1 MKAYVTENAAERQSY
16 VGDIFNVGSVK
27 QKNDILN
34 NLPKEWAKLHRDGY
48 IHIHDLDAY
57 GQTYNCL
64 ALNILHDFPYEKF
77 EGLIDSR
84 KISKLFSYLI
94 EILTRL
100 GNEQSGGMSF
110 ANFDIEVVELLHHMG
125 VEFTKQNKE
134 IIKDSIY
141 NFIIWCNDCHT
152 RMGQVS
158 YYVSLNL
165 GLGLSDDERFITY
178 TVIDEFE
185 HSPVDVYKPNII
197 FKVKDKIN
205 YEKGSPNY
213 DLLIKALSCTTKKM
227 IPTYLVCNS
236 KTNEE
241 FDPYKLAIMG
251 CRTRVVKDLFGSDTS
266 IGRGNID
273 NISINLP
280 RLALES
286 MNDNNPIESFYTR
299 WDKVAETVKD
309 ILLDRFYKLLKKSP
323 NDFKLNYERN
333 LWCVDFDSAK
343 NLEEIFKHGTLSI
356 GFIGLS
362 EAMEVLTGKRYY
374 LDDETYKEAISFV
387 KHMREYCDSLIK
399 KYNLNFSLLATSG
412 ELISGRFL
420 EIDKSIFSHKIFD
433 KGFYTNSFHVN
444 VDSHLSAF
452 EKIKKEG
459 VFHSLSNGGCISYVE
474 LGEAPLG
481 NYEALYEL
489 LETAVNSGTSYLGFN
504 FPLDICKDCNCQ
516 GVFNDVCPNCNGKN
530 ILRIRRVSGYLEIL
544 DYFTSGKKNET
555 LTRQRNKWEE

>member
-1 MKAYVTENAAERQSY
+1 MKKAKLKEKMKNENFVCVLHKKNVNEALFVIQERTKFKEINHLILNVTQAN
-16 VGDIFNVGSVK
+16 DLSVK
-27 QKNDILN
+27 KYLGALSQEYKRKYEETSNSLSELIAHYEEIDKENSHLKEQIQKDILD
-34 NLPKEWAKLHRDGY
+34 K
-48 IHIHDLDAY
+48 
-57 GQTYNCL
+57 QTAIDNVI
-64 ALNILHDFPYEKF
+64 NEK
-77 EGLIDSR
+77 
-84 KISKLFSYLI
+84 
-94 EILTRL
+94 
-100 GNEQSGGMSF
+100 
-110 ANFDIEVVELLHHMG
+110 
-125 VEFTKQNKE
+125 NKE

-158 YYVSLNL
+158 YYVSLNI
-165 GLGLSDDERFITY
+165 GLGLEEDERFIAY

-185 HSPVDVYKPNII
+185 HSPIDVYKPNII
-197 FKVKDKIN
+197 FKVKNGIN
-205 YEKGSPNY
+205 FEQDTPNY
-213 DLLIKALSCTTKKM
+213 DLLVKALTCTSKKM

-286 MNDNNPIESFYTR
+286 MNDNNPIKAFYNR

-309 ILLDRFYKLLKKSP
+309 ILLDRYYKLMKKDP
-323 NDFKLNYERN
+323 IDFKLNYERN

-387 KHMREYCDSLIK
+387 VHMREYCDSLIK

-420 EIDKSIFSHKIFD
+420 EIDKKIYSHKIFD

-452 EKIKKEG
+452 EKIQKEG

-474 LGEAPLG
+474 LGDAPLG